1 MTESKKTRQ
10 ALLHEITLLKR
21 KLAAATK
28 IKKFGGNMIQQKQPR
43 QSPRRQIKADI
54 EFIGDFDIVKA
65 HGVNISRGGI
75 CLKLDKNMP
84 FEMKLYQGNKQKT
97 YRAELVWLK
106 QLKEGEYH
114 IGFKF
119 INDTPL
125 PEF

>member
-1 MTESKKTRQ
+1 MKESKKTKQ
-10 ALLHEITLLKR
+10 ELLREIALLKR
-21 KLAAATK
+21 KLTAATK
-28 IKKFGGNMIQQKQPR
+28 IKKSGEVISQKPVR
-43 QSPRRQIKADI
+43 RSPRRPINVDI

-65 HGVNISRGGI
+65 HGVNISSGGI

-106 QLKEGEYH
+106 QLKSGEYH

-119 INDTPL
+119 IDDTPL